1 MFLARSTPT
10 ETNKNIEFIHY
21 FGNIC
26 GTFAIDTECSILVR
40 ISRIFAN
47 YTFNYLNNKPQLF
60 IVSEIKGLLIF
71 NDNGDEMPL

>member
-10 ETNKNIEFIHY
+10 ETKKIEFIHY

-40 ISRIFAN
+40 IGRILAN
-47 YTFNYLNNKPQLF
+47 YTFHRFSL
-60 IVSEIKGLLIF
+60 
-71 NDNGDEMPL
+71 